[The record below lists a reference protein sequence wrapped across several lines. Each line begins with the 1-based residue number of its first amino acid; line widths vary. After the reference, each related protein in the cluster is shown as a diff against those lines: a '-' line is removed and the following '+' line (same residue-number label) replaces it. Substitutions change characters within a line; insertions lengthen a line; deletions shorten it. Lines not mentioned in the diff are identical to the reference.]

1 MPSRLLSLIALLCL
15 TATLQ
20 AQNEK
25 PARHEIFAGY
35 SYLSNSLNGVAGSHH
50 GLSGWDSSIAFSQW
64 HNIRFKIDVAG
75 YLGTNLGAPQTT
87 YSILGGAQFSKRFG
101 RETVF
106 ADGLAGD
113 GGANKNWPANNLLG
127 QTVSFVSLVG
137 GGLDTPISHRIAFR
151 VSGGYQYS
159 YFALN
164 DKTSLTPYR
173 IPGLPN
179 NFARISTG
187 LVFKF

>member
-1 MPSRLLSLIALLCL
+1 MPSRLFSLIALLCL

-20 AQNEK
+20 AQQEK
-25 PARHEIFAGY
+25 PARHQIFGGY
-35 SYLSNSLNGVAGSHH
+35 SYLSNSLNGVAGSHQ
-50 GLSGWDSSIAFSQW
+50 GLNGWDSSIAFSQW

-75 YLGTNLGAPQTT
+75 YFGTNLGAPQTT
-87 YSILGGAQFSKRFG
+87 YSILGGAQFSKRIG
-101 RETVF
+101 RETIF

-113 GGANKNWPANNLLG
+113 GGAEKNWPANNALG

-164 DKTSLTPYR
+164 NKTSLTPYR
-173 IPGLPN
+173 IAGLSQQLRPHFN
-179 NFARISTG
+179 RTR
-187 LVFKF
+187 L